1 MRHVSLWR
9 VGWITVLF
17 FLLIISQSN
26 LAQPLNGAQ
35 ASVMEAFTGA
45 FQGTWDIRVTAHN
58 LDGTASPTGEGDEIW
73 TFEAGGVP
81 FVERYHSKSSTG
93 DSYDVGFFWWNSV
106 TSTIDGSFCMTSS
119 EQGCTPFHVQW
130 QNNRA
135 VMDGEYLSKGKVI
148 VWHELFVFSDRNS
161 FTQTLEIGNAGTEL
175 KRVVT
180 IFAKRRN

>member
-1 MRHVSLWR
+1 
-9 VGWITVLF
+9 
-17 FLLIISQSN
+17 
-26 LAQPLNGAQ
+26 
-35 ASVMEAFTGA
+35 
-45 FQGTWDIRVTAHN
+45 
-58 LDGTASPTGEGDEIW
+58 
-73 TFEAGGVP
+73 
-81 FVERYHSKSSTG
+81 
-93 DSYDVGFFWWNSV
+93 
-106 TSTIDGSFCMTSS
+106 MTSS